1 MTLPAMTSPTG
12 PAVPQHN
19 SLSAADSEPARLG
32 IMEGSPPPADKVVR
46 MADGSARTFPKMR
59 WAYSNMRQL
68 TPTKAVSRGSGPA
81 AELPRAEQDLTGV
94 AATTMDGKPTTFGA
108 MLAETYAD
116 GICVLHR
123 GKLVFERYFG
133 ALTPEKQHIC
143 MSVTKSFVGTLAEML
158 ADEGVIDPASD
169 VTRYVPELKGSAFG
183 DATVRQVMDMT
194 TGIKYSEIYT
204 DPNSDIV
211 AYRLAGAAMRD
222 SAYDGPQT
230 YYDYLPTLP
239 KQGEHDVQFT
249 YKTVNTEV
257 LGWILRRASGASLS
271 DLLSERIWSKLG
283 AEQDG
288 HFLVDSVGTEGA
300 GGGLNVTLR
309 DLARF
314 GECMRQGGASN
325 GRQIVSERAVASV
338 AGGADPAKFAPA
350 GYATLP
356 GWSYR
361 SQWWVSHNAHGAYMA
376 RGVHGQSIY
385 IDPKAEMVIARF
397 ASFPIAGN
405 VANDPITLPAFMAVA
420 KALMG

>member
-1 MTLPAMTSPTG
+1 MTSPTG

-19 SLSAADSEPARLG
+19 APSAADSDPVRLG
-32 IMEGSPPPADKVVR
+32 IMQGAPPPADRVVKI
-46 MADGSARTFPKMR
+46 ADGSFRTFPNMR
-59 WAYSNMRQL
+59 WSFSHLRQL
-68 TPTKAVSRGSGPA
+68 TPTKAVPRGPGPA
-81 AELPRAEQDLTGV
+81 SELPRAEQDLSGI

-123 GKLVFERYFG
+123 GRIVFERYFG
-133 ALTPEKQHIC
+133 ALAPEKQHIC
-143 MSVTKSFVGTLAEML
+143 MSVTKSFVGTLAAML
-158 ADEGVIDPASD
+158 VDEGAIDEGAPVSH
-169 VTRYVPELKGSAFG
+169 YVPELKDSAFG

-194 TGIKYSEIYT
+194 TGIQYSEIYG
-204 DPNSDIV
+204 DPNSDIA
-211 AYRLAGAAMRD
+211 AYRLAGSAMRD
-222 SAYDGPQT
+222 SGYSGPQS

-257 LGWILRRASGASLS
+257 LGWILRRVTGLSLS
-271 DLLSERIWSKLG
+271 DLLTARIWSKLG

-288 HFLVDSVGTEGA
+288 YFLIDSVGTEGA
-300 GGGLNVTLR
+300 GGGLNVTVR

-314 GECMRQGGASN
+314 GECMRQGGAFN
-325 GRQIVSERAVASV
+325 GQQIVPERVVADI
-338 AGGADPAKFAPA
+338 AGGADPAKFTPA

-361 SQWWVSHNAHGAYMA
+361 AQWWVSHNAHGAYMA
-376 RGVHGQSIY
+376 RGIHGQSIY

-405 VANDPITLPAFMAVA
+405 VANDPITLPCFMAAA

>member
-1 MTLPAMTSPTG
+1 MPAMTSPTG

-19 SLSAADSEPARLG
+19 QPSAADSDPVRLG
-32 IMEGSPPPADKVVR
+32 IMQGAPPPADKVVKI
-46 MADGSARTFPKMR
+46 ADGSFRTFPNMR
-59 WAYSNMRQL
+59 WAFSNLRQL
-68 TPTKAVSRGSGPA
+68 TPTKVVPRGPGPVSS
-81 AELPRAEQDLTGV
+81 LPRAEQDLSGV
-94 AATTMDGKPTTFGA
+94 AATTMDGRPTTFGA

-123 GKLVFERYFG
+123 GRIVFERYFG
-133 ALTPEKQHIC
+133 ALDADRQHIC
-143 MSVTKSFVGTLAEML
+143 MSVTKSFIGTLATML
-158 ADEGVIDPASD
+158 VDEGALDETALVA
-169 VTRYVPELKGSAFG
+169 RYVPELAGSAFG

-194 TGIKYSEIYT
+194 TGIRYSEVYG
-204 DPNSDIV
+204 DPNSDIA
-211 AYRLAGAAMRD
+211 AYRLAGSAMRD
-222 SAYDGPQT
+222 SGYSGPQS

-257 LGWILRRASGASLS
+257 LGWVLRRVTGLSLS
-271 DLLSERIWSKLG
+271 DFLAQRIWSKLG

-288 HFLVDSVGTEGA
+288 YFLVDSVGTEGA

-314 GECMRQGGASN
+314 GECMRQGGAFN
-325 GRQIVSERAVASV
+325 GQQIVPEHVVADI

-361 SQWWVSHNAHGAYMA
+361 AQWWVSHNAHGAYMA
-376 RGVHGQSIY
+376 RGIHGQSIY
-385 IDPKAEMVIARF
+385 VDPKAEMVIARF

-405 VANDPITLPAFMAVA
+405 VANDPVTLPCFMAVA

>member
-1 MTLPAMTSPTG
+1 MTSPTG

-19 SLSAADSEPARLG
+19 QPSAADSDPVRLG
-32 IMEGSPPPADKVVR
+32 IMQGAPPPADKVVKI
-46 MADGSARTFPKMR
+46 ADGSFRTFPNMR
-59 WAYSNMRQL
+59 WAFSNLRQL
-68 TPTKAVSRGSGPA
+68 TPTKAVPRGPGQPSG
-81 AELPRAEQDLTGV
+81 LPRAEQDLSGI

-108 MLAETYAD
+108 MLEETYAD

-123 GKLVFERYFG
+123 GRIVFERYFG

-143 MSVTKSFVGTLAEML
+143 MSVTKSFVGTLVTML
-158 ADEGVIDPASD
+158 VDEGAIDAAAPVA
-169 VTRYVPELKGSAFG
+169 RYVPELKDSAFG

-194 TGIKYSEIYT
+194 TGIKYSEVYG
-204 DPNSDIV
+204 DPNSDIA

-222 SAYDGPQT
+222 SSYAGPQT

-257 LGWILRRASGASLS
+257 LGWILRRVTGLSLS
-271 DLLSERIWSKLG
+271 DLLAQRIWSRLG
-283 AEQDG
+283 VEQDG
-288 HFLVDSVGTEGA
+288 YFLVDSAGTEGA

-314 GECMRQGGASN
+314 GECMRQGGAFN
-325 GRQIVSERAVASV
+325 GQQIVPERVVADI

-361 SQWWVSHNAHGAYMA
+361 AQWWVSHNAHGAYMA
-376 RGVHGQSIY
+376 RGIHGQSIY

-397 ASFPIAGN
+397 ASFPLAGN
-405 VANDPITLPAFMAVA
+405 VANDPVTLPSFMAVA